1 MRTDGNLHYDCY
13 AVLFCTKRTRYLSS
27 YDLSP
32 QIYYKSKQ
40 SCNDASIIKRDEMR
54 IVAEQNNLIV
64 TGVFSDCIKSNDNQV

>member
-1 MRTDGNLHYDCY
+1 MGTYIMIVMLCY
-13 AVLFCTKRTRYLSS
+13 IAPNEKEVCIPMTP
-27 YDLSP
+27 SP

-64 TGVFSDCIKSNDNQV
+64 TGVFSNCIKSNDNQV